1 MDEAVL
7 KKLKRKGFEPTPTN
21 LHLTLQSGMA
31 DALDAL
37 ELCLH
42 SGVSPETRDPKP
54 PHVTPL
60 MVAVSRR
67 RQPKVIA
74 RLLAAGANPA
84 LTDDQGWSAV
94 AHLVAHFDAEVSKKQ
109 DTFAEVFAMLTAHP
123 EVSAEDRALWSPG
136 QTPWSA
142 YLRLGLRALA
152 RKRPALAAHVGA
164 PATEAQLAQAEA
176 AFERPFPD
184 VLRDVYRVF
193 NGWAPSHYL
202 DGWQVLPLKE
212 LVSAAHSLKGRA
224 LGNDLGSRG
233 YRELKWSPKFIPFAT
248 DNTGDLLFTSPRML
262 GDRAIARPA
271 DPTYIYR
278 HAEDQV
284 VRHFFQLRS
293 EFLHFFSQ
301 AGVPR

>member
-1 MDEAVL
+1 M
-7 KKLKRKGFEPTPTN
+7 
-21 LHLTLQSGMA
+21 
-31 DALDAL
+31 
-37 ELCLH
+37 
-42 SGVSPETRDPKP
+42 
-54 PHVTPL
+54 
-60 MVAVSRR
+60 
-67 RQPKVIA
+67 
-74 RLLAAGANPA
+74 
-84 LTDDQGWSAV
+84 
-94 AHLVAHFDAEVSKKQ
+94 
-109 DTFAEVFAMLTAHP
+109 
-123 EVSAEDRALWSPG
+123 
-136 QTPWSA
+136 
-142 YLRLGLRALA
+142 
-152 RKRPALAAHVGA
+152 GA

-233 YRELKWSPKFIPFAT
+233 YR
-248 DNTGDLLFTSPRML
+248 
-262 GDRAIARPA
+262 AIARPA